1 AHKSPISAASTRK
14 LHVLSGRL
22 SRRDFFHTP
31 AELRSDADLLAIDE
45 LLWAAP
51 ACSVMTRQARLR
63 VAQQT
68 TLMELEAGATLC
80 SAGQPAAHVYFLL
93 SGCIAWQPQGP
104 GQPSTPRTA
113 WTLPAPLH
121 PPPPAP
127 LPSLNPTSNPSIGSS
142 SSPNSHPVGT
152 VMLQPGSSLGSFLA
166 PARRDC
172 ITPCTRAMPA
182 AALAPTTP
190 HHTQPAVPWLPQPPL
205 NPSASWTSRQQ
216 AGRRAAGAPG
226 AGHESAPPSVMGVL
240 EDCCWAGSA
249 TAVSPVEVA
258 VVSQAQWQAVMAQE
272 PRWDA
277 RELAEFLEDLP
288 LMGRLS
294 RTQLLS
300 AARVARCTA
309 HHPGASIYRQESEG
323 SDVFVI
329 RSGFV
334 RLLREL
340 PVSDELCVRVGPS
353 VRDSINSLSH
363 TLSHLRESV
372 QQLSSPG
379 QAHQRLP
386 HPSRPTK
393 ARVEARGP
401 ELSCLALSRST
412 SRPAFSRQASLL
424 PVNVTSP
431 GSLRAMK
438 SSRFSTVPDFSD
450 TDASGAP
457 DGEAP
462 VANVGAPAL
471 HRQSYVDTSHPG
483 TRAPPRLALNIG
495 AVSAEASKEVLQPRT
510 PRLLQAAERQVRVEL
525 DTLGAGKVFG
535 FTGSRGGSQ
544 ANALGA
550 TAKCL
555 TAPSAAAADAAQGGG
570 EVWGSGV
577 RGGGGAGG
585 GGSHGTT
592 GMGGSRAEGGR
603 GEGGPRSLSAEADT
617 RVELVQWSRAEVEA
631 KLGPL
636 LSFLWNPMETE
647 GSLAASHSAM
657 KAQLLRTMKWE
668 VFKKK
673 MVCSVLVQKHART
686 PRLR

>member
-1 AHKSPISAASTRK
+1 MAFIEHIASEFIGQLVDAPHLVRPEPEKDLTSLLADETGSNGPSSPDFVRLSTPSLDSTSQSKAHKSPISAASTRK

-68 TLMELEAGATLC
+68 TLMELEAGDTLC

-93 SGCIAWQPQGP
+93 SGCIAWQPQDP

-121 PPPPAP
+121 THTPAP
-127 LPSLNPTSNPSIGSS
+127 LPSLNNTSNPSNSSS

-172 ITPCTRAMPA
+172 LTPRTRAMPA

-190 HHTQPAVPWLPQPPL
+190 HHTQPAVPWLPQSPS
-205 NPSASWTSRQQ
+205 NPSSSWTSRQQ

-226 AGHESAPPSVMGVL
+226 ACHDSAPPSVMGVL

-340 PVSDELCVRVGPS
+340 PVGPS

-386 HPSRPTK
+386 HPSRPIK
-393 ARVEARGP
+393 A
-401 ELSCLALSRST
+401 S
-412 SRPAFSRQASLL
+412 
-424 PVNVTSP
+424 
-431 GSLRAMK
+431 
-438 SSRFSTVPDFSD
+438 
-450 TDASGAP
+450 
-457 DGEAP
+457 
-462 VANVGAPAL
+462 
-471 HRQSYVDTSHPG
+471 
-483 TRAPPRLALNIG
+483 
-495 AVSAEASKEVLQPRT
+495 
-510 PRLLQAAERQVRVEL
+510 
-525 DTLGAGKVFG
+525 
-535 FTGSRGGSQ
+535 
-544 ANALGA
+544 
-550 TAKCL
+550 
-555 TAPSAAAADAAQGGG
+555 
-570 EVWGSGV
+570 
-577 RGGGGAGG
+577 
-585 GGSHGTT
+585 
-592 GMGGSRAEGGR
+592 
-603 GEGGPRSLSAEADT
+603 
-617 RVELVQWSRAEVEA
+617 
-631 KLGPL
+631 
-636 LSFLWNPMETE
+636 
-647 GSLAASHSAM
+647 
-657 KAQLLRTMKWE
+657 
-668 VFKKK
+668 
-673 MVCSVLVQKHART
+673 
-686 PRLR
+686 